1 MPAAILSAIA
11 WVFRKISLDR
21 LAEFVLRKV
30 LFSKYVLIEI
40 ALFVLLLLYFGALL
54 RMVVFLFG
62 QLDDIYVFFK
72 NISNPSGNTN
82 NEITVV
88 AFAVLSVLGVFKAF
102 WDVFN
107 LYAPI
112 FISLFL
118 MLGAK
123 IGISLLKNLR
133 KSISNAFEFTKLG

>member
-54 RMVVFLFG
+54 RMVVFLFD
-62 QLDDIYVFFK
+62 QLDNIYAFFK

-107 LYAPI
+107 LYTPI

-118 MLGAK
+118 MFGAK

-133 KSISNAFEFTKLG
+133 KSISNALEFTKLG